1 MVAVLTVLSI
11 IGFFI
16 SLYAFYVYKRASA
29 HKNYK
34 PLCDIKRNIS
44 CTKAFLSKEGKKLF
58 LHNSLFGL
66 VFYLLVFVLAD
77 MNKINYLLPLAVI
90 AVLGSLYLAYI
101 SYIKQRNF
109 CLVCTS
115 IYLINILILVFS
127 YRLLY

>member
-1 MVAVLTVLSI
+1 MVAVLTILSV

-16 SLYAFYVYKRASA
+16 SLYAFYVYKRAST

-34 PLCDIKRNIS
+34 PLCDIRSNIS
-44 CTKAFLSKEGKKLF
+44 CTKAFLSKEGRKLF

-66 VFYLLVFVLAD
+66 IFYLLVFVLAD
-77 MNKINYLLPLAVI
+77 VNKIKYIIPLAVI
-90 AVLGSLYLAYI
+90 AVAGSLYLAYI
-101 SYIKQRNF
+101 SYIKQHNF

-127 YRLLY
+127 YRMIY